1 MAKILD
7 GFLRRAKLLDSDK
20 KLLQEKRGFND
31 KTISNAHLVS
41 ACPENEKI
49 ILELVKEFGR
59 QDALAQDLIKIKN
72 DEVIVNAKFTESNI
86 IIPYM
91 DGGECVMLRP
101 HKYNPKGVTSRIYY
115 CRDKFDPDA
124 ITIMCEGEFK
134 ALAAEQYGYQAFAVP
149 GISSFVGDKEAGKRF
164 VEFYEDLQIRGVRD
178 VLIIF
183 DNEDKCTEGM
193 PRYKP
198 DKDKRYDTQYYAYL
212 MSAKINEY
220 QADLASRVSWIP
232 DKYRDETGK
241 ADIDGM
247 LASGVPEEEF
257 DAIVDASQEP
267 IDFLNELSDEAHE
280 VINEKLSKRE
290 ERVEIL
296 ERRGIYIFF
305 SEDKDGN
312 RSEHEVSN
320 FVFRYVA
327 TYKDEND
334 LNIYE
339 FSATNIEKFTAT
351 ARITGEEF
359 ASTKFFRSKLMGCGK
374 FVWNGTT
381 SALDALFRSLIP
393 ASPKIVLLRKT
404 IGWDEEMECFFFD
417 NCLVTKDGDIIL
429 YDKDNIVKY
438 KDKFF
443 KIESSV
449 NRPKLV
455 FAPDDLNYSLDKIK
469 ILGERL
475 HKNFAIPQTYLALSW
490 FIGCAY
496 KPWLF
501 ALNRTFPILFVFGK
515 KGSGKTRLVQWLMRI
530 FYQERVDIIF
540 QSSTKP
546 GIRNQ
551 SSELP
556 YLPIW
561 IDEFRN
567 DEKGKQ
573 CLDMLRGMY
582 DHSQTVM
589 SSGRSGQNMAFQLKS
604 ALVMSGEHIPDD
616 ETGALNQRMI
626 TVHIPDRIPGTEFD
640 WLEIEQETFSGIF
653 TFLLK
658 NREKFV
664 PRIISEYEQILATYR
679 NRKDIH
685 QRIAIN
691 YSIIHAIAKII
702 FGVDS
707 SMLNSETVF
716 SDINKEEEESNP
728 IVEMLRVCTSSYGDR
743 HSIDLSGSM
752 ITKKNKD
759 GSASKFSLHFNLP
772 RCVDL
777 YNKWRRDNGKPAV
790 ASVHMRRVMKDC
802 KWVEQDDKPVRING
816 NLVKC
821 YEIQLSN
828 IPETI
833 LSGAYNIAS
842 DAVKSEM
849 ITTFGG
855 ENGLL
860 STEDDQSEYPNAFES

>member
-7 GFLRRAKLLDSDK
+7 GFLSRAKLLEQDK
-20 KLLQEKRGFND
+20 KLLQEKRGFNEE
-31 KTISNAHLVS
+31 TISSAKLVS

-72 DEVIVNAKFTESNI
+72 DEVLVNTKFTESNI

-91 DGGECVMLRP
+91 EDGECVMLRP
-101 HKYNPKGVTSRIYY
+101 HKYNPKGITSRIYY
-115 CRDKFDPDA
+115 CREKYDKDC

-134 ALAAEQYGYQAFAVP
+134 ALAAEQYGYQAFAIP

-164 VEFYEDLQIRGVRD
+164 VEFYEDLQSKGLSD
-178 VLIIF
+178 VLVIF
-183 DNEDKCTEGM
+183 DNEEKGVEGL

-198 DKDKRYDTQYYAYL
+198 NKENRYDTQYYAYL

-232 DKYRDETGK
+232 DKYRDSTGK

-257 DAIVDASQEP
+257 DAIVDAAQEP
-267 IDFLNELSDEAHE
+267 IDFLNSLSDEAHE

-290 ERVEIL
+290 ERVEIV
-296 ERRGIYIFF
+296 ERHGIYVFF
-305 SEDKDGN
+305 SEDKEGN
-312 RSEHEVSN
+312 RIEREVSN
-320 FVFRYVA
+320 FVFRYIA

-393 ASPKIVLLRKT
+393 ANPKIVLLRKT

-490 FIGCAY
+490 FIACAY
-496 KPWLF
+496 KPWIF
-501 ALNRTFPILFVFGK
+501 SINRTFPILFIFGK

-530 FYQERVDIIF
+530 FYQERVDIVF
-540 QSSTKP
+540 QSSSKP

-551 SSELP
+551 SAELP

-573 CLDMLRGMY
+573 YLDMLRGMY
-582 DHSQTVM
+582 DHSQTIM
-589 SSGRSGQNMAFQLKS
+589 SSNRPGKNMSFQLKS

-626 TVHIPDRIPGTEFD
+626 TVHIPDRIPGTEFE
-640 WLEIEQETFSGIF
+640 WLELEQNTFSGIF
-653 TFLLK
+653 TFLLR

-664 PRIISEYEQILATYR
+664 PRIVSEYEQILAKYR

-691 YSIIHAIAKII
+691 YSLLHAVAKVV
-702 FGVDS
+702 FGMDS
-707 SMLNSETVF
+707 DKLSAETVF
-716 SDINKEEEESNP
+716 AEINKEEEESNP

-743 HSIDLSGSM
+743 HSIDISGSM

-759 GSASKFSLHFNLP
+759 DSISKFSLHFNLP

-816 NLVKC
+816 NLVRC
-821 YEIQLSN
+821 YEVPLIN
-828 IPETI
+828 IPESI
-833 LSGAYNIAS
+833 LSGSYNIAS
-842 DAVKSEM
+842 DAVKAEM
-849 ITTFGG
+849 IIIFGS